1 MEDILVGNYADDK
14 LHGVLSPYDGLS
26 RGVIAALVDAG
37 YTKDTR
43 ELAKV
48 AVAMAVA
55 ILNGAEPEVNDTAT
69 YDNGVKVVP
78 SFLLTPYIVTVDNY
92 KELLIDSGYIAE
104 ADLVLP

>member
-1 MEDILVGNYADDK
+1 ML
-14 LHGVLSPYDGLS
+14 DGEQYS
-26 RGVIAALVDAG
+26 TIF
-37 YTKDTR
+37 KDTR

-55 ILNGAEPEVNDTAT
+55 ILNGDEPEVNDTTT

-92 KELLIDSGYIAE
+92 QELLIDSEYIDE